1 MRVRKGPV
9 ALAAIAAAATS
20 GCSVGGL
27 GPATRADRS
36 ASTPPCGK
44 PVIADWYG
52 DGRID
57 RRYPR
62 RCYRD
67 ALRLLPADADA
78 PWELRRELRERARAG

>member
-1 MRVRKGPV
+1 MRKGPV
-9 ALAAIAAAATS
+9 ALAAIAVAATS
-20 GCSVGGL
+20 GCSLGGW
-27 GPATRADRS
+27 GTATGTDRS

-67 ALRLLPADADA
+67 ALLLLPTDAEA